1 MNMSIELSYVPEP
14 DRESVKKSIE
24 EKKRI
29 GAIFINSMDM
39 FITSFLYYFDKC

>member
-1 MNMSIELSYVPEP
+1 MFLSQIGRVL
-14 DRESVKKSIE
+14 KKCIE